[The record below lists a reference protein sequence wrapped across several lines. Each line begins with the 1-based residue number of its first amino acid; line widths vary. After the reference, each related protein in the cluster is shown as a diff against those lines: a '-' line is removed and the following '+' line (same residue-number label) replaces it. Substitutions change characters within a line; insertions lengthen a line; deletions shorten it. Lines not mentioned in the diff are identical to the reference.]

1 MAARIRRG
9 EPPKGKLNNKNYRRR
24 ALPAL
29 LRDFERRCAYSLRH
43 EQQAGGLTH
52 MEVDHFNPTLPNR
65 SRNRYSNLFLS
76 TRHCNLK
83 KRAYWPLP
91 ADQKKG
97 IRFLNCCEE
106 IDYGVHLFEKPD
118 THELVAL
125 TPAGRYHIIACDL
138 NADHL
143 VTERRERSLLRNLL
157 NGTVAIVKPTANLAS
172 LRTNL
177 KLLKSIVDRMIPPIP
192 YFG

>member
-1 MAARIRRG
+1 MAARVRRG
-9 EPPKGKLNNKNYRRR
+9 EPPKGKLNNRNYRRR

-65 SRNRYSNLFLS
+65 LRNKYSNLFLS

-83 KRAYWPLP
+83 KRAYWPL
-91 ADQKKG
+91 AVDQKKG

-106 IDYGVHLFEKPD
+106 MDYGVHIFENPE
-118 THELVAL
+118 THELVGV
-125 TPAGRYHIIACDL
+125 TPAGRYHILACNL

-143 VTERRERSLLRNLL
+143 ITERMERSLLLNLL
-157 NGTVAIVKPTANLAS
+157 ARTVAIVRPNTDLRS
-172 LRTNL
+172 LRVNL
-177 KLLKSIVDRMIPPIP
+177 QLLTTIVDRMIPPIP
-192 YFG
+192 SL

>member
-1 MAARIRRG
+1 MAARVRRG
-9 EPPKGKLNNKNYRRR
+9 EPPKGKLNSKNYRRR

-52 MEVDHFNPTLPNR
+52 MEVDHFNPTLR
-65 SRNRYSNLFLS
+65 SRLRNKYCNLFLS

-83 KRAYWPLP
+83 KHAYWPTP
-91 ADQKKG
+91 ADQNKG

-106 IDYGVHLFEKPD
+106 MDYGVHIFENPE
-118 THELVAL
+118 THELVGV

-143 VTERRERSLLRNLL
+143 VTERRERSLLRALL
-157 NGTVAIVKPTANLAS
+157 TRTVAIVRPTADLGS
-172 LRTNL
+172 LRANL
-177 KLLKSIVDRMIPPIP
+177 KLLGSIVDRMIPPIRSL
-192 YFG
+192 

>member
-1 MAARIRRG
+1 MAARVRRG
-9 EPPKGKLNNKNYRRR
+9 EPPKGKLNSKNYRRR

-52 MEVDHFNPTLPNR
+52 MEVDHFNPTLP
-65 SRNRYSNLFLS
+65 SRLRNKYSNLFLS

-83 KRAYWPLP
+83 KHAYWPTP

-106 IDYGVHLFEKPD
+106 MDYGVHIFENPE
-118 THELVAL
+118 THELVGV

-143 VTERRERSLLRNLL
+143 VTERRERSLLRALL
-157 NGTVAIVKPTANLAS
+157 TRTVAIVRPTADLGSLRAS
-172 LRTNL
+172 LT
-177 KLLKSIVDRMIPPIP
+177 LLGSIVDRMIPPIRS
-192 YFG
+192 F

>member
-9 EPPKGKLNNKNYRRR
+9 EPPKGKLNNKNYRQR

-65 SRNRYSNLFLS
+65 LRNRYSNLFLS

-83 KRAYWPLP
+83 KRAYWPSP
-91 ADQKKG
+91 ADQKRG

-106 IDYGVHLFEKPD
+106 LDYGVHIFENSE
-118 THELVAL
+118 THELVGVTA
-125 TPAGRYHIIACDL
+125 AGRYHIIACDL

-143 VTERRERSLLRNLL
+143 VTERRERSLLRDLL
-157 NGTVAIVKPTANLAS
+157 TRTVVIVRPNTDLGS
-172 LRTNL
+172 LRANL
-177 KLLKSIVDRMIPPIP
+177 KLLASIVDRMIPPIP
-192 YFG
+192 SL

>member
-9 EPPKGKLNNKNYRRR
+9 EPPKGKLSNKNYRRR

-29 LRDFERRCAYSLRH
+29 LCDFERRCAYSLRH

-76 TRHCNLK
+76 TRHCNLT
-83 KRAYWPLP
+83 KRAYWPSP
-91 ADQKKG
+91 TDQKKG

-106 IDYGVHLFEKPD
+106 LDYGVHIFENSE
-118 THELVAL
+118 THELVGV

-143 VTERRERSLLRNLL
+143 VTERRERSLLRDLLTRTVVIVRPNTNL
-157 NGTVAIVKPTANLAS
+157 GS
-172 LRTNL
+172 LRANL
-177 KLLKSIVDRMIPPIP
+177 KLLASIVDRMIPRIP
-192 YFG
+192 SV

>member
-1 MAARIRRG
+1 MAARVRRG
-9 EPPKGKLNNKNYRRR
+9 EPPKGKLNSKNYRRR

-29 LRDFERRCAYSLRH
+29 LRDFERRCAYSRRH

-52 MEVDHFNPTLPNR
+52 MEVDHFNPTLPGRLGNK
-65 SRNRYSNLFLS
+65 YSNLFLS

-83 KRAYWPLP
+83 KHAYWPTP

-106 IDYGVHLFEKPD
+106 MDYGVHIFENPE
-118 THELVAL
+118 THELVGV

-143 VTERRERSLLRNLL
+143 VTERRERSLLRALL
-157 NGTVAIVKPTANLAS
+157 TRTVAIVRPTADLGS
-172 LRTNL
+172 LRASL
-177 KLLKSIVDRMIPPIP
+177 KLLGSIVDRMIPPIRSL
-192 YFG
+192 

>member
-1 MAARIRRG
+1 MAARVRRG
-9 EPPKGKLNNKNYRRR
+9 EPPKGKLNSKNYRRR

-43 EQQAGGLTH
+43 EQQARGLTH
-52 MEVDHFNPTLPNR
+52 MEVDHFNPTLPGRLGNK
-65 SRNRYSNLFLS
+65 YSNLFLS

-83 KRAYWPLP
+83 KHAYWPTP

-106 IDYGVHLFEKPD
+106 MDYGVHIFENPE
-118 THELVAL
+118 THELVGV

-143 VTERRERSLLRNLL
+143 VTERRERSLLRALL
-157 NGTVAIVKPTANLAS
+157 TRTVAIVRPTADLGS
-172 LRTNL
+172 LRASL
-177 KLLKSIVDRMIPPIP
+177 KLLGSIVDRMIPPIRSL
-192 YFG
+192 

>member
-1 MAARIRRG
+1 MAARVRRG
-9 EPPKGKLNNKNYRRR
+9 EPPKGRLNSKNYRRR

-52 MEVDHFNPTLPNR
+52 MEVDHFNPTLPGRLGNK
-65 SRNRYSNLFLS
+65 YSNLFLS

-83 KRAYWPLP
+83 KHAYWPTP

-106 IDYGVHLFEKPD
+106 MDYGVHIFENPE
-118 THELVAL
+118 THELVGV

-143 VTERRERSLLRNLL
+143 VTERRERSLLRALL
-157 NGTVAIVKPTANLAS
+157 TRTVAIVRPTADLGS
-172 LRTNL
+172 LRASL
-177 KLLKSIVDRMIPPIP
+177 KLLGSIVDRMIPPIRSL
-192 YFG
+192 